1 MFLSSLF
8 LAASLTITAGGDA
21 FMVQGFP
28 KGFKLDTTLT
38 EWIGS
43 GDARLVNF
51 ETVVNDG
58 TCRPAAWSGGTWSSM
73 DPSVLPDFLAF
84 GFNGCGCANNHSLD
98 FSQDALFLTMKTLK
112 GVGMPFAGIGENL
125 QEATKAGIVETP
137 KGKVA
142 FISVSSAFHPD
153 AMAGWKTSRSPGRPG
168 LNGLR
173 WKETY
178 RLTEQQLEWV

>member
-1 MFLSSLF
+1 MVFSSIL

-112 GVGMPFAGIGENL
+112 GLGMPFATDARCFVSCGVPVVNIGHDHGDSHA
-125 QEATKAGIVETP
+125 ATEWAKADSIDLVTRYLT
-137 KGKVA
+137 K
-142 FISVSSAFHPD
+142 FILD
-153 AMAGWKTSRSPGRPG
+153 EYK
-168 LNGLR
+168 
-173 WKETY
+173 
-178 RLTEQQLEWV
+178 